1 MIGSF
6 KDQGTED
13 VYNNEDTRAAR
24 KTCPGEIWSVAQR
37 KLQMVQNAVLLADLK
52 VPPKNKLEKLKG
64 DRAGQHAIR
73 INDKYRVCFIWTDQ
87 GAEEVEITD
96 YH

>member
-1 MIGSF
+1 
-6 KDQGTED
+6 
-13 VYNNEDTRAAR
+13 
-24 KTCPGEIWSVAQR
+24 
-37 KLQMVQNAVLLADLK
+37 MVQNAVLLADLR

-73 INDKYRVCFIWTDQ
+73 INDQYRVCFIWTDQ